1 MMKASALCDLLHIQY
16 PIMQGGMQWLATP
29 SLAAAV
35 SNAGGLGTINASLS
49 ENRQELIALIQRTR
63 QLTDR
68 PFALN
73 ISMLP
78 HLAAGDRTDEFMEVA
93 IQQQVPVIET
103 SGRSPADYVPA
114 LHQAGC
120 KVVHK
125 VASVKHALKA
135 EAAGVDAI
143 SMIGFEAGGHPGMD
157 YVGTFVLLPSI
168 VAAVKIPVL
177 AGGGICDGKSYLAA
191 RALGASG
198 VIMGTRFLACKECPL
213 HENFKNVI
221 LQATEK
227 DTFLVQ
233 KTIKNACRVWKNQ
246 ACTKLYELEA
256 HGNPTLQDVLYVVNG
271 RRQRQCYESGDVQS
285 GSFPVGQ
292 CVGRIH
298 SILSAK
304 EIIEEIVRDAEA
316 QLKALL

>member
-1 MMKASALCDLLHIQY
+1 MKASAICDLLQIQY

-29 SLAAAV
+29 TLAAAV

-114 LHQAGC
+114 LHRAGC
-120 KVVHK
+120 KVIHK
-125 VASVKHALKA
+125 VASVKHACKA

-157 YVGTFVLLPSI
+157 YVGTLVLLPSI
-168 VAAVKIPVL
+168 VAAVKLPVL

-191 RALGASG
+191 RVLGASG
-198 VIMGTRFLACKECPL
+198 VVMGTRFLACKECRL
-213 HENFKNVI
+213 HQNFKDVI

-246 ACTKLYELEA
+246 ACTRLYELEA
-256 HGNPTLQDVLYVVNG
+256 HGNPTLQDVLYIVNG
-271 RRQRQCYESGDVQS
+271 RRQRQCYESGDIQN
-285 GSFPVGQ
+285 GTFPVGQ
-292 CVGRIH
+292 CIGRIH

-304 EIIEEIVRDAEA
+304 EIIEQIVQDADT
-316 QLKALL
+316 QLAALL

>member
-1 MMKASALCDLLHIQY
+1 MMKASALCDLLQIQY

-120 KVVHK
+120 KVIHK

-168 VAAVKIPVL
+168 VAAVKLPIL

-198 VIMGTRFLACKECPL
+198 VIMGTRFMACKECLL

-233 KTIKNACRVWKNQ
+233 KTIKNACRVWKNK
-246 ACTKLYELEA
+246 ACTILYELEA
-256 HGNPTLQDVLYVVNG
+256 HGNPNLQDVLYVVNG
-271 RRQRQCYESGDVQS
+271 RRQRQCYECGDTQN
-285 GSFPVGQ
+285 GAFPVGQ

-304 EIIEEIVRDAEA
+304 EIIEEIVRDAEE
-316 QLKALL
+316 QLNALL